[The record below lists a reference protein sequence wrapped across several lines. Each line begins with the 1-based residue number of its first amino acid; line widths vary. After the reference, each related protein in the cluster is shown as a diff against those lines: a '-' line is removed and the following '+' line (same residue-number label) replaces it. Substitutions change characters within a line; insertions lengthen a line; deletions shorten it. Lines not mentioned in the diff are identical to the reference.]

1 MKVPSS
7 LPAARISHWTGLRR
21 RLAERIVTIFS
32 LNRIDAL
39 TYLRQRDILIDTKL
53 AKLINDAEDPDAII
67 VVQFVNARK
76 LERRSSSLICT
87 ESVLSVLLDRHFA
100 LFREVLVRT
109 LKR

>member
-1 MKVPSS
+1 MMEIRTAASASGARRSTICVANRVQRSLATGNESPVKPSS
-7 LPAARISHWTGLRR
+7 SEDFPLDWSRR

-67 VVQFVNARK
+67 VVQFVNA
-76 LERRSSSLICT
+76 
-87 ESVLSVLLDRHFA
+87 
-100 LFREVLVRT
+100 
-109 LKR
+109 